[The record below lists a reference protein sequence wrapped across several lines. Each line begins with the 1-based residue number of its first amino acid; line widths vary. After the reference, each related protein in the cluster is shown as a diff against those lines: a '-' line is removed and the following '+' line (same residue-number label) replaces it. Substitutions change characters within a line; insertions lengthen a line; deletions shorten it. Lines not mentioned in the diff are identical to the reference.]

1 MMRSPLSKLRNKEE
15 QAKICTLALMS
26 YNPSIGRVLERKG
39 VKKFEK
45 IAWGK
50 FSNIRTIDD
59 LNQFDNFH
67 SKFVNKVITEIRTN
81 RGELAS
87 YGQAQKPVNVFLKVL
102 VDWANL
108 PDGSIANRIRKFLHV
123 PLDKL
128 LMSNF
133 KREFLKDFENEIRPK
148 YFEKNIPPQNIFSLS
163 KIDESIYW
171 AWQKA
176 FRRLCPD
183 KPLLLDVMWFL
194 NRQN

>member
-1 MMRSPLSKLRNKEE
+1 MSHPLSKLHDKEE
-15 QAKICTLALMS
+15 QAKISTLAFMS
-26 YNPSIGRVLERKG
+26 YNPSIGRVLEKKG

-45 IAWGK
+45 IAWGE
-50 FSNIRTIDD
+50 FSDIRTIES
-59 LNQFDNFH
+59 LNQFDDFH
-67 SKFVNKVITEIRTN
+67 SKFVNEVITEIRTN

-108 PDGSIANRIRKFLHV
+108 PDRGIANRIRRFLHV

-133 KREFLKDFENEIRPK
+133 KKEFPKDFENEIKPK
-148 YFEKNIPPQNIFSLS
+148 YVKKNVLPQNIFSLS
-163 KIDESIYW
+163 KIDKRIYW

-176 FRRLCPD
+176 FRRLCSD

-194 NRQN
+194 NRQS